1 MKKGNVLSAV
11 IGISI
16 LSLTGCGRSSGTEPT
31 KEIVSIS
38 YMDLAEDN
46 LAAEE
51 TWPDDAVSSE
61 SQNDTEEES
70 ELENGTVF
78 DAEEELVPVDGTGS
92 EAVSAMVTV
101 PQLPGTGKGIDDFVP
116 EGWALL
122 DSVALDFNEDGIA
135 DHVGVLETGD
145 EGSPRILFAI
155 ASDGTDQYHLDLQNS
170 NLIRAGNEGGVY
182 GDPYM
187 PLTAE
192 CTSFTTNAYGGSS
205 WRWSEEYTY
214 TYRDGGWW
222 LTSSEDTY
230 GYIFGCTTS
239 YCKNDW
245 ESGVGIRKKRSS
257 EFGDME
263 GEGDTEEYDVIY
275 EMALDEPLTLEQAG
289 WRYGFASDRV
299 TDWETA
305 DITFGKG
312 ITLSRDQVMLPD
324 EAYVNYCDE
333 ECMLYTFSDEDE
345 VYHYLAMY
353 RWRDRVLSVLVKE
366 DAPIDHLTYYKGK
379 IYYTTET
386 KETVTYRMAPSGEE
400 QDTQKEETVGMKLG
414 RIEPDGTQKETIF
427 EYRYPKAGQEV
438 MEDQI
443 PYLTLTYEISGDEIV
458 LEVYI
463 GEEPHP
469 FYRMNI
475 DGSGIEKIGE
485 MPGAA

>member
-1 MKKGNVLSAV
+1 
-11 IGISI
+11 
-16 LSLTGCGRSSGTEPT
+16 
-31 KEIVSIS
+31 
-38 YMDLAEDN
+38 
-46 LAAEE
+46 
-51 TWPDDAVSSE
+51 
-61 SQNDTEEES
+61 
-70 ELENGTVF
+70 
-78 DAEEELVPVDGTGS
+78 
-92 EAVSAMVTV
+92 
-101 PQLPGTGKGIDDFVP
+101 
-116 EGWALL
+116 
-122 DSVALDFNEDGIA
+122 
-135 DHVGVLETGD
+135 
-145 EGSPRILFAI
+145 
-155 ASDGTDQYHLDLQNS
+155 
-170 NLIRAGNEGGVY
+170 
-182 GDPYM
+182 
-187 PLTAE
+187 
-192 CTSFTTNAYGGSS
+192 
-205 WRWSEEYTY
+205 
-214 TYRDGGWW
+214 
-222 LTSSEDTY
+222 
-230 GYIFGCTTS
+230 
-239 YCKNDW
+239 
-245 ESGVGIRKKRSS
+245 
-257 EFGDME
+257 ME